1 MRWSSN
7 IAATG
12 FSALRTCALCPTHV
26 RWPLATLV
34 LLLSSVSIG
43 INFATYRWLSSA
55 VIPILGCSDE
65 NVTPLQLIKDFTIIS
80 RTCLILA
87 DLIVLGV
94 TWHGTYQTTQLV
106 RVAAGEQSK
115 HTYSGILL
123 RDGTVYFLILATLN
137 VLHLLFTFVSITID
151 TVSDTSLVTIFT
163 QPITSILVSRFL
175 IDLQEVHQYRANSQ
189 LSSLSA
195 GQGSLH
201 FATSRVMGSL
211 GESLPPPGDTLLEDA
226 RLAAEDASEDSGH
239 GGDEEGQDTAEAG
252 ANAQEVRA

>member
-1 MRWSSN
+1 
-7 IAATG
+7 
-12 FSALRTCALCPTHV
+12 
-26 RWPLATLV
+26 
-34 LLLSSVSIG
+34 
-43 INFATYRWLSSA
+43 ATYRWLSSA

-65 NVTPLQLIKDFTIIS
+65 NVTPLQLIKE
-80 RTCLILA
+80 TCLILA

-123 RDGTVYFLILATLN
+123 RDGTAARVLLILATLN